1 MHPSRSDG
9 PRAPFPFLVGCGRS
23 GTTLLRAM
31 CDAHPSLAVPPESH
45 FVVAFAP
52 ASSGAVD
59 AGELAARLA
68 ASERFALW
76 GLDEV
81 TVRDA
86 LVEAAPRTYADAVR
100 AVFACY
106 ADRRGKPRYADKTP
120 VYVLHI
126 DRLAALFPESVF
138 VHLVRDGRDVACSF
152 LELGWADSIEEAA
165 LHWRRRVTAGRRA
178 GHKLPA
184 GRYVEMRYED
194 LVDSPEQ
201 ALRRMCDAAALP
213 FDEAMLD
220 PSAGAAEL
228 VRTTAHPE
236 YHRHLALPPTAGLRD
251 WRRQLDSGQLDRFE
265 LLAGT
270 TLEAFGYERVAPR
283 PSAAARRDAAV
294 HWARWQAHRVSKR
307 VSRRDERPGRPSS

>member
-1 MHPSRSDG
+1 M
-9 PRAPFPFLVGCGRS
+9 
-23 GTTLLRAM
+23 
-31 CDAHPSLAVPPESH
+31 
-45 FVVAFAP
+45 
-52 ASSGAVD
+52 
-59 AGELAARLA
+59 
-68 ASERFALW
+68 
-76 GLDEV
+76 
-81 TVRDA
+81 
-86 LVEAAPRTYADAVR
+86 
-100 AVFACY
+100 FACY

-152 LELGWADSIEEAA
+152 LELGWAESIEEAA

-178 GHKLPA
+178 GHKLPT

-201 ALRRMCDAAALP
+201 ALRRLCDAIDLP

-220 PSAGAAEL
+220 PSERAAEL

-251 WRRQLDSGQLDRFE
+251 WRRQLDGGQLDRFE

-270 TLEAFGYERVAPR
+270 TLEAFGYERVARR
-283 PSAAARRDAAV
+283 PSASARRDAAV
-294 HWARWQAHRVSKR
+294 HWARWQAHRVAKR
-307 VSRRDERPGRPSS
+307 ITGRDERRGRPSS